1 MKGQHVLDLLLQ
13 LVSIKPG
20 LSASPDP
27 HRVPSHALGV
37 GRDGSQNPCPIQPWN
52 PPDSHLGDGQGQV
65 TKNLEGRGAIP
76 TGLAL
81 ETTFQLAHKQ
91 V

>member
-1 MKGQHVLDLLLQ
+1 MKGQHVLHFLFQ
-13 LVSIKPG
+13 LFINPG
-20 LSASPDP
+20 FMSPP
-27 HRVPSHALGV
+27 ETQRVPSHTLGV
-37 GRDGSQNPCPIQPWN
+37 ARVGSPNPCPIQPWN
-52 PPDSHLGDGQGQV
+52 PLESHLRDGQGQV